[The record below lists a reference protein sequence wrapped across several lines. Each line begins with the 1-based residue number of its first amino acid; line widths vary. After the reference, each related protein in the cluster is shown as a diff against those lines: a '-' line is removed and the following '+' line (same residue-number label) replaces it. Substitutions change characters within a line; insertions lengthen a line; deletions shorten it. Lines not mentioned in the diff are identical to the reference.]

1 MEKLKDIVLPT
12 DDELERMP
20 ITELKAFADKMH
32 PFYLARGEGK
42 YCFVEQN
49 DQWKKERFWF
59 KCHMI
64 IKERGGYGTHE

>member
-12 DDELERMP
+12 EAELERMP
-20 ITELKAFADKMH
+20 MNELKAFADKML
-32 PFYLARGEGK
+32 PYYLARIERK

-49 DQWKKERFWF
+49 DLWKKERFWF

-64 IKERGGYGTHE
+64 IKERGGYGNYE